1 MKLSNKI
8 LILDPN
14 KILKC
19 IAHCNWKNREE
30 RPASFHKWV
39 KGQGL
44 GFLTTLAKW
53 NQEVEQRLGEHTMHE
68 HWPLTWC
75 PYLLVKFSSFPK
87 KRFWLM
93 RWITPHPS
101 GQCQPRGTQVFS
113 QDSQSSHLN
122 LEQNSIFPMFW
133 GQNIR
138 RGWMFAFCKML
149 FYLWIKLL
157 LWLRVF
163 GG

>member
-39 KGQGL
+39 KGRGL

-53 NQEVEQRLGEHTMHE
+53 NQEVEERLGEHTVHE

-87 KRFWLM
+87 KILIDEMNNSSSQW
-93 RWITPHPS
+93 S
-101 GQCQPRGTQVFS
+101 VSAQKYSSVFS
-113 QDSQSSHLN
+113 RLTELPSQPWA
-122 LEQNSIFPMFW
+122 E
-133 GQNIR
+133 
-138 RGWMFAFCKML
+138 
-149 FYLWIKLL
+149 FYLPYV
-157 LWLRVF
+157 LRSKHKERMNVCIL
-163 GG
+163 

>member
-1 MKLSNKI
+1 MK
-8 LILDPN
+8 
-14 KILKC
+14 
-19 IAHCNWKNREE
+19 
-30 RPASFHKWV
+30 
-39 KGQGL
+39 
-44 GFLTTLAKW
+44 
-53 NQEVEQRLGEHTMHE
+53 EQRGKASLLPQVGKRTRPWLSYHTGQMKPGSGRE
-68 HWPLTWC
+68 TRRAYYAWTLTFNMVSL
-75 PYLLVKFSSFPK
+75 PTSKIQLLPQ